1 MRSLVIPHQL
11 PLFTIRTH
19 FLGDQTTTHTAFES
33 QNDSTHKFTC
43 LSLLGLVCTGPLI
56 FQYQMQG

>member
-1 MRSLVIPHQL
+1 MRSLVLPHQL

-33 QNDSTHKFTC
+33 QNDSTHKFTY
-43 LSLLGLVCTGPLI
+43 LSLGLVCTGPLI